1 MQKQKGFVVE
11 GDSATLQDIPMPQPL
26 PHECVVKV
34 LIAGVCNTDL
44 EIMKGYMGFKGV
56 VGHEFVGLVETA
68 PPGKEHLIGKRV
80 VGDINLICPDQATAC
95 FTCQCGGAR
104 MRNHCTTRTVLG
116 ILNKDGTY
124 QERLTLPA
132 ANLHVV
138 PDNVSTENAAF
149 AEPLAAAFRIP
160 EQQLISHGD
169 KIAIVGDGKLG
180 LLIAEVLGRHAAK
193 LSVEAKRGSGSGT
206 PKPVLFGRHQ
216 DKMALL
222 SSAAGVETRPSEAA
236 LPASA
241 AGFDVVV
248 DATGSPAGLDLAR
261 ALCRPLGTL
270 ILKSTCAAGT
280 DFNTAPFVVDELRII
295 GSRCGPFPPA
305 LELLATGLDLTK
317 LITATYPL
325 SEVAEAIKK
334 AGTKGTMK
342 VQLRVSE

>member
-1 MQKQKGFVVE
+1 MYLDRMMQKQKGFVVE

-169 KIAIVGDGKLG
+169 KIAIVGD
-180 LLIAEVLGRHAAK
+180 VR
-193 LSVEAKRGSGSGT
+193 EADSNPR
-206 PKPVLFGRHQ
+206 PF
-216 DKMALL
+216 ALL
-222 SSAAGVETRPSEAA
+222 EPGSLCPPSLQSAEGRTFESHSGRASS
-236 LPASA
+236 
-241 AGFDVVV
+241 
-248 DATGSPAGLDLAR
+248 
-261 ALCRPLGTL
+261 
-270 ILKSTCAAGT
+270 
-280 DFNTAPFVVDELRII
+280 
-295 GSRCGPFPPA
+295 
-305 LELLATGLDLTK
+305 
-317 LITATYPL
+317 
-325 SEVAEAIKK
+325 
-334 AGTKGTMK
+334 
-342 VQLRVSE
+342 VSS